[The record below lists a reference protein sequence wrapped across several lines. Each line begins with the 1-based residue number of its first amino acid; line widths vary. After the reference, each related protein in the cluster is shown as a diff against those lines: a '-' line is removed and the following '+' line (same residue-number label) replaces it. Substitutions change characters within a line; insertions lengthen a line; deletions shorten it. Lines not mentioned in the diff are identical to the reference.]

1 MSPINRVKHLLPWL
15 LATGDDDGTVKLW
28 DPRRSECVRT
38 YSHHIDYITDFLW
51 LDDTKHLAASS
62 GDGTLSVID
71 VRSKSAGP
79 FAESEDQDDELLS
92 LVAIKGSTKVVVG
105 TQTGMLSV
113 FNRKSGWGDCVDRL
127 PGHPQ
132 SVDAL
137 CALPESLP
145 GTDCASTILSGSSDG
160 LVRAVQIFP
169 TELLGVVADH
179 GEWPVERIAV
189 GEGMTT
195 LSLEAVK
202 DVKELGKWWLGSIG
216 HDESLKLTAL
226 QPFFE
231 ASDESDGDASEA
243 ASDSDG
249 VSGVDSDQQL
259 SRKRKLKGPLDIPQQ
274 IKKSRGSEAA
284 EAFGFFDDLQ

>member
-1 MSPINRVKHLLPWL
+1 
-15 LATGDDDGTVKLW
+15 
-28 DPRRSECVRT
+28 
-38 YSHHIDYITDFLW
+38 
-51 LDDTKHLAASS
+51 
-62 GDGTLSVID
+62 
-71 VRSKSAGP
+71 
-79 FAESEDQDDELLS
+79 
-92 LVAIKGSTKVVVG
+92 
-105 TQTGMLSV
+105 MLSV

-145 GTDCASTILSGSSDG
+145 GTDCASTILSGEHHHRTVYPNIYLPGSSDG
-160 LVRAVQIFP
+160 LIRAVQIFP

-195 LSLEAVK
+195 LSLEVVK

-243 ASDSDG
+243 ASDSDE
-249 VSGVDSDQQL
+249 VSESDQQL
-259 SRKRKLKGPLDIPQQ
+259 SRKRKLKRPLDIPQQ
-274 IKKSRGSEAA
+274 RKKGRGSEAA
-284 EAFGFFDDLQ
+284 EAVGFFDDLQ